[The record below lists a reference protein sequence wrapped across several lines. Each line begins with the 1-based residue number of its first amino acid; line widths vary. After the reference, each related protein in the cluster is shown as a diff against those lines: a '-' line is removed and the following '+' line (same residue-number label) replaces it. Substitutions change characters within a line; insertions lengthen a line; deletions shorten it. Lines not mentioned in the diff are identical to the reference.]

1 MGLGQDDFGSHVKVL
16 RKAPAPNGEI
26 IAESTATCWHSIYSK
41 SLQDHVTHLQQVFD
55 LLKQNQ
61 LYVKLNKC
69 SFAQPQIEYLGHVIS
84 GQGVATD

>member
-1 MGLGQDDFGSHVKVL
+1 MNTILAELTRVCVLVFVDDIL
-16 RKAPAPNGEI
+16 
-26 IAESTATCWHSIYSK
+26 IYSK